1 MTDYRVHVIRSDGHI
16 EGPFGW
22 IARNDDAAIE
32 SAKQFINGHE
42 IELWQRDRI
51 IAKCDPKLNR
61 LASLPAT

>member
-1 MTDYRVHVIRSDGHI
+1 VTVILR
-16 EGPFGW
+16 GPFGW